1 MDVKGKNG
9 KQLVSIPYS
18 GEINDLPVINIGKY
32 SANDFADM
40 VRAQFDVLYREG
52 AASARVMCIALH
64 PFVIAQPHRI
74 CALESALEYICRHQG
89 VWLATG
95 SEIVDNFLND
105 DPF

>member
-1 MDVKGKNG
+1 
-9 KQLVSIPYS
+9 
-18 GEINDLPVINIGKY
+18 
-32 SANDFADM
+32 
-40 VRAQFDVLYREG
+40 
-52 AASARVMCIALH
+52 MCIALH